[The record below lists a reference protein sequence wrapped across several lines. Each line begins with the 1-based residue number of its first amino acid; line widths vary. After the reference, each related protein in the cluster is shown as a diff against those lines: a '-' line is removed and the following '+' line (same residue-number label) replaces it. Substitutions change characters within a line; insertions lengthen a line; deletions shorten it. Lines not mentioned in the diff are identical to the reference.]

1 MLKPIHQRTADNFL
15 RGMSGVVRTIYQA
28 IPLGEAWTPQEVL
41 GELHRTGNKGLGL
54 QQIAGTAKLLKQAG
68 LIKEVRAGGFT
79 RYPTKANKARTVQAV
94 EREPVQQPESE
105 KQIMNKATENN
116 ISATLNNMA
125 QVAGDI
131 CGIAQRLREAGHQ
144 LQNHVEGLR
153 EEIETMPT
161 ITPEITAKLAKLDQF
176 ANLMKGMI

>member
-28 IPLGEAWTPQEVL
+28 IPLSEAWTPQEVL

-54 QQIAGTAKLLKQAG
+54 QQIAGTTKLLKQAG

-79 RYPTKANKARTVQAV
+79 RYPTKENKPRTVKAV
-94 EREPVQQPESE
+94 EPKPVQQPESE
-105 KQIMNKATENN
+105 KQTMINHANNTSKA
-116 ISATLNNMA
+116 IAHIVGL
-125 QVAGDI
+125 AGDLRTM
-131 CGIAQRLREAGHQ
+131 GARLSAMGAEIDALASE
-144 LQNHVEGLR
+144 LQ
-153 EEIETMPT
+153 EEIDTMP
-161 ITPEITAKLAKLDQF
+161 IVTPEITAKLAKLDQF